1 MRKDNQTGQHNQLNT
16 KKVRQEWRDQGTKK
30 TNRKQMAKM
39 ASVPPNQ

>member
-16 KKVRQEWRDQGTKK
+16 KVRQGMEGLENKKDKQK
-30 TNRKQMAKM
+30 TNGKM

>member
-16 KKVRQEWRDQGTKK
+16 KVRQDWRDQGAKK
-30 TNRKQMAKM
+30 TNKTIGKM

>member
-16 KKVRQEWRDQGTKK
+16 KVRQNGGIKEQKDKQK
-30 TNRKQMAKM
+30 TNGKM